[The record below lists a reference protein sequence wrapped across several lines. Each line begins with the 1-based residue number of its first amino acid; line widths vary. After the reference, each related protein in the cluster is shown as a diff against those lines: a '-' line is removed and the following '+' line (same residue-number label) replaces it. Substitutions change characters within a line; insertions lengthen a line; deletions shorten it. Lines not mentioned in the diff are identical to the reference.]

1 MLLAGASANSDPA
14 WCGSFTFDVG
24 LFPSGTWWAYGSAFM
39 LFAGAGVDSPL
50 AFGGALTFAVNSVPS
65 WAYWHNGSALFLL
78 SIFICIFYE

>member
-39 LFAGAGVDSPL
+39 LVAGESSPGNYAICGAFAFDVSDL
-50 AFGGALTFAVNSVPS
+50 PS
-65 WAYWHNGSALFLL
+65 YPWWRTGSAYARCWW
-78 SIFICIFYE
+78 SCK